1 MRNSQLAVVTALGI
15 VLAATVGG
23 AVWVRL
29 GAEPP
34 PELSGERG
42 SRTVDHSGFDRVDV
56 GGQWIVTIERGDAWR
71 VSLEAPVEILD
82 DVEVERDGNELS
94 VEYEGGWC
102 PGCFR
107 DDKTL
112 EVTITMPALASLE
125 LSGATVASFS
135 GFEGRELTLDV
146 SGAVELRGTAS
157 RFETLILD
165 LSGAG
170 GVDLGDVLVTDAEV
184 DVSGAGNVTLRM
196 AGGRLT
202 GDMSGAANLEYFGTV
217 SEEAIEKSGFV
228 NVSRSD

>member
-1 MRNSQLAVVTALGI
+1 MRNSQRAVVAALGI
-15 VLAATVGG
+15 VLAATVGA

-29 GAEPP
+29 SAERP

-42 SRTVDHSGFDRVDV
+42 SRTVDYSGFDRVDV

-71 VSLEAPVEILD
+71 VSLEAPVEIHD

-107 DDKTL
+107 DDKAL
-112 EVTITMPALASLE
+112 EVTITMPALASLD

-135 GFEGRELTLDV
+135 GFEGRELTLDA

-157 RFETLILD
+157 RFETLMLD

-170 GVDLGDVLVTDAEV
+170 SVDLGDVPVTDADV

-228 NVSRSD
+228 NVSRRD

>member
-1 MRNSQLAVVTALGI
+1 MRNSQRALLGAFGFVV
-15 VLAATVGG
+15 AATIGL
-23 AVWVRL
+23 AISARL
-29 GAEPP
+29 GVEPP

-42 SRTVDHSGFDRVDV
+42 SRSVDYSGFDRVDV
-56 GGQWIVTIERGDAWR
+56 SGQWTVTIERGDVWR
-71 VSLEAPVEILD
+71 VAVEAPVEILD

-94 VEYEGGWC
+94 VEYDGGWC
-102 PGCFR
+102 AGCFR
-107 DDKTL
+107 DDRAL
-112 EVTITMPALASLE
+112 RVAITMPALASLD

-135 GFEGRELTLDV
+135 GFDGRELALDV

-157 RFETLILD
+157 RFDTLTLD

-170 GVDLGDVLVTDAEV
+170 SVDLGDVPVRDAEV

-202 GDMSGAANLEYFGTV
+202 GDMSGAANLGYFGTV

-228 NVSRSD
+228 NVRRRD